1 MDQLWV
7 QVLFGGPRAGNR
19 GIQPPLRR
27 KGRFVYGASP
37 LEKVLELKK
46 TVHLPKTP
54 FSMKANLAQTEP
66 LRLKE
71 WEETR
76 LYERIRA
83 ARKGR
88 PTFVLHDGPPYA
100 NGHIHLGTA
109 LTKIIKDVVVK
120 SRTMMGFDAAY
131 LPGWDCH
138 GLPIETRLLQE
149 YGPKLKQTSTV
160 EFRQACRKYAE
171 KFINIQRTEFKRLG
185 VLGEWDHP
193 YSSMSNEYQSTIVRN
208 FAKFVEEG
216 FVYKGLRPVHWCI
229 YDETALAEAEVE
241 YADHASPSVYVK
253 FPLKSDPAL
262 ISPTLRGRTVSVV
275 IWTTTPWTLPANMAI
290 AVHRD
295 FEYVAVDPA
304 AVPGSSSGEVFILA
318 EALLPSVAEKV
329 GWKEP
334 RTLAK
339 FRGEKLDHLVARH
352 PWIDRDSIL
361 LLAEHVTLETG
372 TGAVHTAPGHGEE
385 DFLLGVANHLE
396 VYNPVDSVGRFD
408 ETVEHF
414 AGQQVFEANAHIVE
428 FMKTHGVLLAEEKIT
443 HSYPHCWRC
452 HNPVIFRSTPQW
464 FIRMDHP
471 IQGLSL
477 RDRAL
482 KAIQGVK
489 WYPSWG
495 EERITNMIANRPDWC
510 ISRQRKWGVP
520 IVAFYCGGCDEIL
533 IDPKVIRHVAEI
545 FLKENADA
553 WYGREAKELLPPGT
567 RCPRCSGSDFRKES
581 DILDVWFDSG
591 SSHEAVL
598 GHRPDLPWPS
608 DIYAE
613 GSDQYRGWFHS
624 SLLIGIGTHQ
634 ASPFREVLTTG
645 WMLDAEGRTMHKSL
659 GNSIEPDE
667 VVKEYGAEMLRL
679 WFTSVDARED
689 IRFSLEAVSRLA
701 ENYRKVRNTFRYFLG
716 NLSDFNPATDA
727 VPTEKMEEVDQWVLS
742 RAAEICEQ
750 VRAWYATYDF
760 HKIYHETFVFF
771 TVDLSAFYL
780 DILKDRLYTSAARSL
795 KRRSAQTALYRLA
808 DALARLLAPIL
819 SFTCEEIWQHIPRG
833 DSNTR
838 DSVHLQL
845 LPSREELVGGIPPE
859 AVTRLKNW
867 EMLHALRDDVLK
879 SLEAARQSKF
889 IGNSLEAKV
898 VIIAPDAKMKVLAEY
913 KNFLRTLFIVSQVSL
928 RSHDEAPLSSF
939 NVDDI
944 QIAVEKAEGAKCERC
959 WNYSVAVGQSS
970 KYPTVCERCVEALD
984 EMGY

>member
-171 KFINIQRTEFKRLG
+171 KFIDIQRTEFKRLG

-318 EALLPSVAEKV
+318 EALLPSHGRDRHHHCLQALDVVEQVAE
-329 GWKEP
+329 
-334 RTLAK
+334 
-339 FRGEKLDHLVARH
+339 
-352 PWIDRDSIL
+352 
-361 LLAEHVTLETG
+361 
-372 TGAVHTAPGHGEE
+372 
-385 DFLLGVANHLE
+385 
-396 VYNPVDSVGRFD
+396 PVD
-408 ETVEHF
+408 H
-414 AGQQVFEANAHIVE
+414 
-428 FMKTHGVLLAEEKIT
+428 
-443 HSYPHCWRC
+443 
-452 HNPVIFRSTPQW
+452 
-464 FIRMDHP
+464 
-471 IQGLSL
+471 
-477 RDRAL
+477 DR
-482 KAIQGVK
+482 
-489 WYPSWG
+489 
-495 EERITNMIANRPDWC
+495 
-510 ISRQRKWGVP
+510 
-520 IVAFYCGGCDEIL
+520 
-533 IDPKVIRHVAEI
+533 
-545 FLKENADA
+545 
-553 WYGREAKELLPPGT
+553 
-567 RCPRCSGSDFRKES
+567 
-581 DILDVWFDSG
+581 
-591 SSHEAVL
+591 
-598 GHRPDLPWPS
+598 
-608 DIYAE
+608 
-613 GSDQYRGWFHS
+613 
-624 SLLIGIGTHQ
+624 
-634 ASPFREVLTTG
+634 
-645 WMLDAEGRTMHKSL
+645 
-659 GNSIEPDE
+659 EPDD
-667 VVKEYGAEMLRL
+667 G
-679 WFTSVDARED
+679 
-689 IRFSLEAVSRLA
+689 
-701 ENYRKVRNTFRYFLG
+701 
-716 NLSDFNPATDA
+716 
-727 VPTEKMEEVDQWVLS
+727 
-742 RAAEICEQ
+742 
-750 VRAWYATYDF
+750 
-760 HKIYHETFVFF
+760 
-771 TVDLSAFYL
+771 
-780 DILKDRLYTSAARSL
+780 
-795 KRRSAQTALYRLA
+795 
-808 DALARLLAPIL
+808 
-819 SFTCEEIWQHIPRG
+819 
-833 DSNTR
+833 
-838 DSVHLQL
+838 
-845 LPSREELVGGIPPE
+845 
-859 AVTRLKNW
+859 
-867 EMLHALRDDVLK
+867 
-879 SLEAARQSKF
+879 
-889 IGNSLEAKV
+889 
-898 VIIAPDAKMKVLAEY
+898 
-913 KNFLRTLFIVSQVSL
+913 
-928 RSHDEAPLSSF
+928 
-939 NVDDI
+939 
-944 QIAVEKAEGAKCERC
+944 
-959 WNYSVAVGQSS
+959 
-970 KYPTVCERCVEALD
+970 
-984 EMGY
+984 